1 MCYIKKNMRQVSL
14 CLLLRENKDNREIL
28 LAMKKRGFGQERW
41 NGVNGKNDKI
51 VKQTINFAKKLE

>member
-1 MCYIKKNMRQVSL
+1 MRQVSL